1 MAEHTPVPWSE
12 PYQDDYPGDEGWW
25 ILNGKSGIDEYAVCV
40 TFWMNPNQE
49 ADARF
54 IWRACNAHD
63 DLLAALE
70 RVEEIN
76 RRDET
81 WNPDLTATDNER
93 REAWQEVAEA
103 IAKGRG
109 QA

>member
-40 TFWMNPNQE
+40 TFSLNPNQE

-63 DLLAALE
+63 DLLAAC
-70 RVEEIN
+70 EEV
-76 RRDET
+76 RDHLFGACGCGDQDRWAEH
-81 WNPDLTATDNER
+81 DA
-93 REAWQEVAEA
+93 EVNMQLQAA
-103 IAKGRG
+103 IAKARR
-109 QA
+109 